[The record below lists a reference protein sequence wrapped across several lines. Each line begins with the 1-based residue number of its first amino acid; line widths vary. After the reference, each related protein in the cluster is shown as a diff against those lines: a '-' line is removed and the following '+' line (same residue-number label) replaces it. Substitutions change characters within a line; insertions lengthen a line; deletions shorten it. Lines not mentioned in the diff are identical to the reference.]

1 MACEVTQLCL
11 TPCDS
16 MDCSLPGSSVHGIFP
31 GKSTGVSC
39 HFLLQGIFLTQ
50 GLSPDLL
57 HCMQMLYCLS
67 YQFSGS
73 VMSNSLQPHRLQH
86 SRLPCPSPTPRTY
99 SNSCPSHWWCHP
111 TVSSSVIPFSSCLQS
126 FTASG
131 SFPMSQFFTSGGQSI
146 GVSALAS
153 VLPMNIQD
161 WFPLGLTGWI
171 SLQFKWLSTKS
182 LLQHHSSKAS
192 FLWHSAFFIVQ
203 LSHPYMTTGKTI
215 ALTRWTFVGKVM
227 SLLFNTLSRLVI
239 AFLPR
244 SKHGWATREALK
256 TYKTWNHKTPRRE
269 CRQNILWYKLYK
281 CFLTL
286 KALEIER
293 KINKWDLIKLT
304 SFYTAK
310 EIINKMKRYLQNGRK
325 YLQIMQPIRD

>member
-1 MACEVTQLCL
+1 MCSQHCCCSVTQPCPTLCN
-11 TPCDS
+11 PI
-16 MDCSLPGSSVHGIFP
+16 DCSTPGFPVLHYLPELAQIHIHWVSDAIQPSLPLSPLSLLLSS
-31 GKSTGVSC
+31 
-39 HFLLQGIFLTQ
+39 LLRIRSLLMSWVFASS
-50 GLSPDLL
+50 GLSI
-57 HCMQMLYCLS
+57 
-67 YQFSGS
+67 G
-73 VMSNSLQPHRLQH
+73 
-86 SRLPCPSPTPRTY
+86 
-99 SNSCPSHWWCHP
+99 
-111 TVSSSVIPFSSCLQS
+111 
-126 FTASG
+126 ASA
-131 SFPMSQFFTSGGQSI
+131 
-146 GVSALAS
+146 SALAS

-161 WFPLGLTGWI
+161 WIPLGLTGWI

-192 FLWHSAFFIVQ
+192 ILWHSAFFIVQ
-203 LSHPYMTTGKTI
+203 LSHPHMTTGKTT

-227 SLLFNTLSRLVI
+227 SLLFNTLSRLVT

-286 KALEIER
+286 KALEIET

-304 SFYTAK
+304 SFCTAK
-310 EIINKMKRYLQNGRK
+310 ETINKTKDNLWIRRK
-325 YLQIMQPIRD
+325 YLQMMRLIRA